1 MQPCDEVPSVRY
13 ASVGFDSDAGDA
25 EAGKCVL
32 GKVMAVVT
40 GRAIAQG

>member
-1 MQPCDEVPSVRY
+1 MHPCDEVPSVRY
-13 ASVGFDSDAGDA
+13 ARASFGLDAGDT